1 MDVILRAV
9 QFAQLK
15 HHGQVRRYTG
25 EPYFTHCV
33 DVARVVASVVSDESM
48 IVAALLHDT
57 VEDTSATLDEIQ
69 AEFGDQVAD
78 LVGWLTNEPAVAGL
92 NRARR
97 KTMDR
102 ERLARAPWQ
111 AQTIK
116 LADMICNAPS
126 LRDHDPE
133 FAVKWSTES
142 RALVAALGLGDIGLR
157 GQLLAILGNV
167 PQKK

>member
-1 MDVILRAV
+1 MDTILRAV

-33 DVARVVASVVSDESM
+33 DVARVVASVVTDESM

-69 AEFGDQVAD
+69 ALFGQPVAE
-78 LVGWLTNEPAVAGL
+78 LVWWLTNEPVVAGV

-97 KTMDR
+97 KALDR
-102 ERLARAPWQ
+102 ERLTRAPWQ

-126 LRDHDPE
+126 IRDQDPE
-133 FAVKWSTES
+133 FAVKWMADS
-142 RALVAALGLGDIGLR
+142 RALVAALALGDIGLR
-157 GQLLAILGNV
+157 GQLLAILGNT
-167 PQKK
+167 PQK